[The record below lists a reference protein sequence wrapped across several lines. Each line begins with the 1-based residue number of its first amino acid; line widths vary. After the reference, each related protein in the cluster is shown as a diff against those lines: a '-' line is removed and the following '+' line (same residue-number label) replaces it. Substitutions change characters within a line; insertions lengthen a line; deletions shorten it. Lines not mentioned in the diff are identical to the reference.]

1 MTKMT
6 SVDSSMLRRWKG
18 PWGKRKKKTDS
29 GYWICFG
36 FWFLCYQGHE
46 EAGEETESLGQ
57 SGSCHFAAVFNFG
70 DSNSDTG
77 GMSATMAGLRTGRP
91 PSVNLLAGFPMGG

>member
-6 SVDSSMLRRWKG
+6 SVDSSTLKRWKG
-18 PWGKRKKKTDS
+18 HWGKRKMMETVAI
-29 GYWICFG
+29 GLVLVFG
-36 FWFLCYQGHE
+36 FSVIRAKRRQGKKQ
-46 EAGEETESLGQ
+46 SLGH

-77 GMSATMAGLRTGRP
+77 GMSAAMAGLRTGRP
-91 PSVNLLAGFPMGG
+91 SSVNLLAGFPMGG